1 MAAFTMKSA
10 ARRTRKNKGLMPNP
24 FGEGA
29 ELERKYIRIREW
41 RGEDL
46 ISLLLRTSIRLQTT
60 FDRRFAQ
67 FGITAQGAAVLLR
80 CVEAGETSAGKLA
93 QAMRRDKG
101 KITRFVDRLEASR
114 FLTRTC
120 NPKDHRLLIIKA
132 TRLGSRMAPRLRMIF
147 EELREQFFDAILT
160 QDIEQLGSVLSQLY
174 ENAGHLDVGVGLPF
188 LKTRANRRTGRPLP
202 AKCPTRPRLPH

>member
-1 MAAFTMKSA
+1 MMSA
-10 ARRTRKNKGLMPNP
+10 ARKTRKNKGFMRDP

-29 ELERKYIRIREW
+29 DPARKTTGIREW

-46 ISLLLRTSIRLQTT
+46 ISLLFRTSIKLQTT

-67 FGITAQGAAVLLR
+67 FGITAQEAAVLVR

-93 QAMRRDKG
+93 QAMGRDKG
-101 KITRFVDRLEASR
+101 KITRFVNRLEAGR

-120 NPKDHRLLIIKA
+120 NPEDHRLLIIKA
-132 TRLGSRMAPRLRMIF
+132 TRRGFRMAPRLRVIF

-160 QDIEQLGSVLSQLY
+160 QDIDQFGSLLSQLY
-174 ENAGHLDVGVGLPF
+174 ENAG
-188 LKTRANRRTGRPLP
+188 
-202 AKCPTRPRLPH
+202 RL